1 MVIVN
6 ALEYSELIRLRPVRL
21 HSSNS
26 RNVRGSF
33 LKFVCQ
39 QIIIACGT
47 NMRLCCFFHT
57 QDSFSYS
64 LEDDLEE
71 EEPELPPMPS
81 NLLDPPM
88 WNSGYFSGHC
98 GTWQKPYTKLHRGQ

>member
-1 MVIVN
+1 MSLEGVQCMVIVN

-26 RNVRGSF
+26 RDVRGSF

-57 QDSFSYS
+57 
-64 LEDDLEE
+64 
-71 EEPELPPMPS
+71 
-81 NLLDPPM
+81 
-88 WNSGYFSGHC
+88 
-98 GTWQKPYTKLHRGQ
+98 HRIVSATL

>member
-21 HSSNS
+21 HSSNY
-26 RNVRGSF
+26 RDVRGSF

-57 QDSFSYS
+57 RRIVSAT
-64 LEDDLEE
+64 L
-71 EEPELPPMPS
+71 
-81 NLLDPPM
+81 
-88 WNSGYFSGHC
+88 
-98 GTWQKPYTKLHRGQ
+98 